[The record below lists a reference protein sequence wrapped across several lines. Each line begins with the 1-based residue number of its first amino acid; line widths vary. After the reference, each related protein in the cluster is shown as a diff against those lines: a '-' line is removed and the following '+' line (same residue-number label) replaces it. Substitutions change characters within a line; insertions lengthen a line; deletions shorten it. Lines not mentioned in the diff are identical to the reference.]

1 MQQQGE
7 TVAGGTAGVAVPG
20 AGGAMPP
27 VPAERPL
34 EYQELHR
41 AVKPRAWKSLLGMLL
56 VAFLGFGVVPV
67 AWLLLFTLAGTLVG
81 RDGAA
86 LGDEVLSNDV
96 TPWVLAYL
104 VLTLASL
111 IPVVWVVSRVL
122 HGLRLGWVTSVF
134 GRMRWTYLLVCLGLS
149 VLALG
154 ATLLVGAFTPQ
165 DALPA
170 QQTTL
175 NAFTRETAA
184 YLLIVVLLVPFQ
196 AAGEEYFFRGYL
208 TQACGGLFARRWAA
222 RTVAVLVPALLF
234 ALAHGAQDPPIFF
247 DRLAFGIVA
256 GVLVIVTGGLEAAIA
271 MHVLNNVLAFGLA
284 LAFTD
289 MSTALNPTSGTWWTL
304 PSTLTQS
311 LVYLALAW
319 WAGRRMGLANSVWG
333 AVLAPPKV
341 PVYGYQPKAPAA

>member
-1 MQQQGE
+1 MTSHQEAPASSPQ
-7 TVAGGTAGVAVPG
+7 TPAPAPTAGVRTPD
-20 AGGAMPP
+20 
-27 VPAERPL
+27 RPL
-34 EYQELHR
+34 EYHELHR
-41 AVKPRAWKSLLGMLL
+41 ARKHRAWKLLVGMLL
-56 VAFLGFGVVPV
+56 VAILGFGVVPV
-67 AWLLLFTLAGTLVG
+67 LWMLVFAVA
-81 RDGAA
+81 GAA
-86 LGDEVLSNDV
+86 AGREPTAFLDEVLSTEI
-96 TPWVLAYL
+96 TPWALAYL
-104 VLTLASL
+104 MVTLLSL
-111 IPVVWVVSRVL
+111 IPTVWLVSRPL

-134 GRMRWTYLLVCLGLS
+134 GRMRWTYLAVCVGLS

-165 DALPA
+165 DAMPTDSL
-170 QQTTL
+170 TL
-175 NAFTRETAA
+175 NEFTRTTAA

-208 TQACGGLFARRWAA
+208 TQACGGLFSHRWVA

-234 ALAHGAQDPPIFF
+234 ALAHGAQDPPIFI

-256 GVLVIVTGGLEAAIA
+256 GALVIVTGGLEAAIA
-271 MHVLNNVLAFGLA
+271 MHVLNNLLAFGLA

-289 MSTALNPTSGTWWTL
+289 MSTALNPTAGTWWTL

-333 AVLAPPKV
+333 AVLSQPRG
-341 PVYGYQPKAPAA
+341 PVYGSAGRAPSA